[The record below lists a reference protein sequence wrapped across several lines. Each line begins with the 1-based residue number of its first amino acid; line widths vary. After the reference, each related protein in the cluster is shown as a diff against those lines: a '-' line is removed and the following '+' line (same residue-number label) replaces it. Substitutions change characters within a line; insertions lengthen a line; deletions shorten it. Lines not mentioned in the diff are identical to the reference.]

1 MKLYLAPGACSL
13 SPHIALREAGLAFD
27 AVRVDFATKQTS
39 DGQDFL
45 QINPKGYVP
54 ALETVEGYVLT
65 EGPAIVQY
73 IADRAPASKLAP
85 ANGTLARYQ
94 LQESLGYIGT
104 ELHKAWGPLWNGSAT
119 EDAKNTARANIG
131 RRLGVVETALSKHAF
146 LTGDTFT
153 VADGYLFTV
162 LGWAKYTGVDL
173 SAFPHILAWQQ
184 VVAARPAV
192 VAALEAEKNLRP
204 AK

>member
-27 AVRVDFATKQTS
+27 AVRVDFATKQTA
-39 DGQDFL
+39 DGQDYL
-45 QINPKGYVP
+45 KINPKGYVP
-54 ALETVEGYVLT
+54 ALQTEEGYVLT

-73 IADRAPASKLAP
+73 IADHAPASKLAP

-94 LQESLGYIGT
+94 LQEWLGYIST
-104 ELHKAWGPLWNGSAT
+104 ELHKAWGPLWNSAAS
-119 EDAKNTARANIG
+119 EDAKNAARANIA
-131 RRLGVVETALSKHAF
+131 RRLGIVDAALAKHAF
-146 LTGDTFT
+146 LTGDDFT

-173 SAFPHILAWQQ
+173 SPFAHVVAWQA
-184 VVAARPAV
+184 VVAARPSV
-192 VAALEAEKNLRP
+192 IAALETEKNLRP